1 MFLCEQPNE
10 VRAVGAECNEAQR
23 RPLCSLSHQRN
34 LRLLPT
40 KAEQDEDPSR
50 LASPHSSP
58 PEVEGRRSQDFQP
71 TPKEDVFLFQQ
82 YDVCYAA

>member
-1 MFLCEQPNE
+1 MSNRTH
-10 VRAVGAECNEAQR
+10 VRAVAAEHSE
-23 RPLCSLSHQRN
+23 
-34 LRLLPT
+34 
-40 KAEQDEDPSR
+40 AEQDEDPPR

-82 YDVCYAA
+82 NDVCYAA